1 MELTFYFILGLP
13 YPDYKVLKSSGASFP
28 FVCSAC
34 TAQPAQPL
42 TETVDTSSAPVP
54 VPVAQ
59 HRPMGLP
66 LPLTQI
72 IIHQSEDGQMHVEH
86 RAPTVSNRHIIH
98 TIISPIDPSQS
109 IVGSQLRQMVSLQLP
124 SPLLHVDAPHST
136 PVSACCFK
144 LIIIN
149 KFNIIFI
156 FYFIQV
162 DFQVNFNSFGVSVN
176 RTDTAVS
183 LRTESSPNGQFD
195 QV

>member
-1 MELTFYFILGLP
+1 MVPHSPLCALHVQLNQEHRWQKRWTGGPFIYHCACP
-13 YPDYKVLKSSGASFP
+13 SGP
-28 FVCSAC
+28 
-34 TAQPAQPL
+34 
-42 TETVDTSSAPVP
+42 TSSN
-54 VPVAQ
+54 
-59 HRPMGLP
+59 GTSST
-66 LPLTQI
+66 TQI
-72 IIHQSEDGQMHVEH
+72 IIRQSEDRQMHVEH
-86 RAPTVSNRHIIH
+86 RAPTVSNKHIIH